1 MPMKRLLAI
10 LLLAPWLLAGCE
22 QDDDVLPEQQR
33 RIVAFLTSSHTP
45 RLVAEADLEE
55 SSQLPFYTVAGD
67 AVYRYIGSYYNPD
80 RVNWP
85 EVNENSIVTITFRA
99 YLFTGYSAVTDQ
111 TMPFFSNDPD
121 LEQAFLNT
129 GLTPGEWSFEP
140 LRVDM
145 GDTDII
151 KGLHLALLGCRQGDQ
166 VEAYMTYNMA
176 YGDKNFSIIPR
187 ESPVAIF
194 FTVNSVE

>member
-1 MPMKRLLAI
+1 MKRLIAI
-10 LLLAPWLLAGCE
+10 LLLTGALLAGCK
-22 QDDDVLPEQQR
+22 QDDEILPEQQK
-33 RIVAFLTSSHTP
+33 RIVSFLTSSHSP
-45 RLVAEADLEE
+45 RLVSADELEE
-55 SSQLPFYTVAGD
+55 DSQLPFYTVAGD
-67 AVYRYIGSYYNPD
+67 AVYRYIESYYNPD

-85 EVNENSIVTITFRA
+85 EVTESSKVTITFRA
-99 YLFTGYSAVTDQ
+99 YIFANYAAISETTIPYFT
-111 TMPFFSNDPD
+111 NDPL
-121 LEQAFLNT
+121 LEEAFLEI

-140 LRVDM
+140 LAVDM
-145 GDTDII
+145 ASTDII
-151 KGLHLALLGCRQGDQ
+151 KGLYLALVGCRQGDQ

>member
-1 MPMKRLLAI
+1 MPIKRLIAI
-10 LLLAPWLLAGCE
+10 LVSTSFLLAGCK
-22 QDDDVLPEQQR
+22 QDDEILPDQQK
-33 RIVAFLTSSHTP
+33 RIVSFLTSSHSP
-45 RLVAEADLEE
+45 RLVAADDLEE
-55 SSQLPFYTVAGD
+55 DSQLPFYTVAGD

-85 EVNENSIVTITFRA
+85 EVTETSKITITFRA
-99 YLFTGYSAVTDQ
+99 YLFAGYSAITEETVPYFT
-111 TMPFFSNDPD
+111 NDPL
-121 LEQAFLNT
+121 LEQAFIDI

-140 LRVDM
+140 LAIDM
-145 GDTDII
+145 ASTDII
-151 KGLHLALLGCRQGDQ
+151 KGLYLALVGCRQGDE

-176 YGDKNFSIIPR
+176 YGDKHFSIIPR